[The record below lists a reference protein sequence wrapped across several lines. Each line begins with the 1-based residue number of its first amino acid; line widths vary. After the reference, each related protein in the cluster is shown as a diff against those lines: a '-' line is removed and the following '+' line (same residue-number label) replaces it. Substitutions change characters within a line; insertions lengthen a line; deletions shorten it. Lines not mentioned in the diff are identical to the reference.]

1 MVDGITDSLDMSLS
15 KLWETVMDREAWRA
29 AVHRVTKSLTVAE
42 QMNNK
47 ACHVKELVFYSETN
61 MQLGIFLKEGKDMFF
76 LFVCFVEKDFC
87 YNGEDKFPEILLA
100 TFNFTLC

>member
-1 MVDGITDSLDMSLS
+1 M
-15 KLWETVMDREAWRA
+15 
-29 AVHRVTKSLTVAE
+29 AE

-76 LFVCFVEKDFC
+76 LFV
-87 YNGEDKFPEILLA
+87 L
-100 TFNFTLC
+100 